1 MRRYVLFILVEGC
14 HHGKEGM
21 REAHEKQ
28 EENNVGGHLLWEH
41 GAVRVAIY
49 LVPAESPAL
58 FGAC

>member
-1 MRRYVLFILVEGC
+1 
-14 HHGKEGM
+14 M

-28 EENNVGGHLLWEH
+28 EKNNVVGHLLWVWEE